1 MIQIQL
7 AAEIRSAIAR
17 AQASGAL
24 PAFDVPPFDLER
36 PKVREHGDWSCGI
49 AMVVAKAAGRKP
61 RDVATAVVDALGTP
75 EHVASVEIAGPGF
88 INLRLT
94 HAWLCDIVREVEQAD
109 GAWGRSEAEEPL
121 RINVEFVSANPTG
134 PMHLGHGRW
143 AAIGDT
149 LARLLRATGHE
160 VATEFYVNDHG
171 RQMVKFGESVAVRYL
186 EHFGRDAGEIPEGG
200 YVGDYVRQLAADIAK
215 DVGDRYLDVPAEE
228 RIDALQRDG
237 ATRMLASQRA
247 ALSSA
252 GVEFDTWFSESS
264 LHDADVV
271 RKAIGA
277 LTEAGHTF
285 EAEGATWLR
294 TTTFGDDKDRVLV
307 RSIDGEPAYPAVD
320 VAYFLDKI
328 ERGFQHLIYLLGADH
343 HGWVRRTHAAF
354 QALDLDPAMCEVLLG
369 QFVHLVRGGDTIS
382 MSKRQGE
389 GVSFETLIDEVGR
402 DAARYHFLRVSMDQT
417 VNFDLDV
424 VVAQT
429 QENPVYYVQYAH
441 ARICSIIGKAA
452 DETIA
457 LAPVTEVALGELQHP
472 SETELL
478 HKIAEFPEAVQ
489 IAAQLRAP
497 HRITRY
503 AEDLASLFHAFYRDC
518 RVITDD
524 AALTQARL
532 HLAQATRITLRN
544 ALELCGVS
552 TPERM

>member
-1 MIQIQL
+1 VIQLRL
-7 AAEIRSAIAR
+7 AAEIRAAIGR
-17 AQASGAL
+17 AQADGAL
-24 PAFDVPPFDLER
+24 PDLLIPPFELER

-49 AMVVAKAAGRKP
+49 AMVLARPAAMKP
-61 RDVATAVVDALGTP
+61 RDVATAIVDALGLP

-88 INLRLT
+88 INLTLS
-94 HAWLCDIVREVEQAD
+94 HAWLCDIVREVEGAD
-109 GAWGRSEAEEPL
+109 AAWGRTQSEEPV

-149 LARLLRATGHE
+149 LARLLRATGHD

-171 RQMVKFGESVAVRYL
+171 RQMVLFGRSIAVRYL
-186 EHFGRDAGEIPEGG
+186 EHFGRDGGEIPEGG
-200 YVGDYVRQLAADIAK
+200 YVGDYVRDLAADIAK
-215 DVGDRYLDVPAEE
+215 DVGDRFLDVPEDE
-228 RIDALQRDG
+228 RVEALQKEG

-247 ALSSA
+247 ALASA
-252 GVEFDTWFSESS
+252 GVEFDTWFSEET
-264 LHDADVV
+264 LHEADAV

-307 RSIDGEPAYPAVD
+307 RSTDGEPAYPAVD
-320 VAYFLDKI
+320 VAYFLNKI
-328 ERGFQHLIYLLGADH
+328 DRGFQHLIYLLGADH

-354 QALDLDPAMCEVLLG
+354 QALGLDPAMCEVLLG
-369 QFVHLVRGGDTIS
+369 QFVHLVRGSETVS

-441 ARICSIIGKAA
+441 ARICSIIAKAA
-452 DETIA
+452 EESIA
-457 LAPVTEVALGELQHP
+457 LAPVDEVVLDELQHTA
-472 SETELL
+472 ETELL
-478 HKIAEFPEAVQ
+478 HKIAEFPEAVE
-489 IAAQLRAP
+489 IAARLRAP

-518 RVITDD
+518 RVITED
-524 AALTQARL
+524 ASLTQARL
-532 HLAQATRITLRN
+532 HLAEATRITLRN

-552 TPERM
+552 APERM